1 MLRNL
6 TPHQV
11 TLVRHG
17 LEPLALPPE
26 SPCPRLA
33 ETEEAAGDADGIP
46 LVRVVRGAVQD
57 LPPAAPGTWLVVSA
71 LVAEVGA
78 GVTDWGTYAAQVYA
92 EAARWGL
99 A

>member
-33 ETEEAAGDADGIP
+33 ETEEAAGDADGTCP
-46 LVRVVRGAVQD
+46 ERTDLVSPARLLRDAQGRITGCGALA
-57 LPPAAPGTWLVVSA
+57 LPARRRWAREL
-71 LVAEVGA
+71 
-78 GVTDWGTYAAQVYA
+78 A
-92 EAARWGL
+92 EAEHAHNRPGR
-99 A
+99 AIA